1 MTDIDL
7 SDLASAHN
15 GSQPLRGYLS
25 TPSGPGPWPGVVM
38 LHEIFGLDDVMRRQA
53 DRLANLGYLTL
64 AVDLFS
70 AGSTP
75 RCLIA
80 TMTAML
86 RGHGRAFADIAAGR
100 QYLADSPNC
109 TGKIGTVGFCMGGGF
124 ALLTASDGYDA
135 AAVNYGQ
142 LPRSLDTVVAGACP
156 IVASYGGRD
165 PSLRGAAGQLDAALA
180 AAGIPHDIK
189 EYPNASHAFL
199 NDTEAGPRLL
209 RPLLRVAGIGPE
221 PDSAQDAWQRIELFF
236 ATHLQKSPNHLP

>member
-7 SDLASAHN
+7 SALTSAHN

-38 LHEIFGLDDVMRRQA
+38 IHEIFGLDDVMRRHA
-53 DRLANLGYLTL
+53 DHLAGLGYLTL

-70 AGSTP
+70 SGGTA
-75 RCLIA
+75 RCLVS
-80 TMTAML
+80 TMTAMI
-86 RGHGRAFADIAAGR
+86 RGHGRAFTDIAAAH
-100 QYLADSPNC
+100 QYLAGSPDC
-109 TGKIGTVGFCMGGGF
+109 TGKIGVIGFCIGGGF
-124 ALLTASDGYDA
+124 ALLTAADGYDA

-142 LPRSLDTVVAGACP
+142 LPRDLDTVVAGACP

-165 PSLRGAAGQLDAALA
+165 PSLRGAARRLDLALDN
-180 AAGIPHDIK
+180 AGTPHDVK

-199 NDTEAGPRLL
+199 NDAEAGPRLL

-221 PDSAQDAWQRIELFF
+221 RDSAEDAWKRIELFF
-236 ATHLQKSPNHLP
+236 ATHLQG